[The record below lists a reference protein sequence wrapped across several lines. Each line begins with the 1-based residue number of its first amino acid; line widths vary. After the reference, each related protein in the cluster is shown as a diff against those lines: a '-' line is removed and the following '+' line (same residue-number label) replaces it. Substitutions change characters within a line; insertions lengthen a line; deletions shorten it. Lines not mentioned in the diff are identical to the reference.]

1 MKRTNGNLF
10 VIVGASGV
18 GKDTLLNEIKR
29 KLIHFHFVRRYIT
42 RNLDETNEDHIP
54 ISSSDFQKK
63 AKDGFFAITW
73 EAHCLSYGIP
83 KYIED
88 ELKKGVNVIF
98 NGSRLAL
105 GQIKEN
111 YPDAKIICI
120 TASKKTIESRL
131 ILRNRE
137 NKADIKKRLN
147 REVIKLPSDT
157 IYVKNESDL
166 ETGVKK
172 LINAL
177 DY

>member
-1 MKRTNGNLF
+1 MKKTNGNLF

-29 KLIHFHFVRRYIT
+29 KLVHFHFVRRYIT
-42 RNLDETNEDHIP
+42 RNLDKTNEDHIP

-73 EAHCLSYGIP
+73 KAHCLSYGIP
-83 KYIED
+83 KSIED

-120 TASKKTIESRL
+120 TASQKTIESRL

-147 REVIKLPSDT
+147 REVGKLPSDT
-157 IYVKNESDL
+157 IYVKNDIDL
-166 ETGVKK
+166 ETGVNN

-177 DY
+177 NY

>member
-83 KYIED
+83 KDIDD
-88 ELKKGVNVIF
+88 ELKRV
-98 NGSRLAL
+98 
-105 GQIKEN
+105 
-111 YPDAKIICI
+111 
-120 TASKKTIESRL
+120 
-131 ILRNRE
+131 
-137 NKADIKKRLN
+137 
-147 REVIKLPSDT
+147 
-157 IYVKNESDL
+157 
-166 ETGVKK
+166 
-172 LINAL
+172 
-177 DY
+177 

>member
-1 MKRTNGNLF
+1 MKKPNGNLF

-18 GKDTLLNEIKR
+18 GKDTLLNGIKS
-29 KLIHFHFVRRYIT
+29 KLENFYFVKRYIT
-42 RNLDETNEDHIP
+42 RTLDKTNEDYIP
-54 ISSSDFQKK
+54 ISNNDFQNKIK
-63 AKDGFFAITW
+63 VGFFAITW
-73 EAHCLSYGIP
+73 KAHCSSYGIP
-83 KYIED
+83 KDIDD
-88 ELKKGVNVIF
+88 ELKKGVDVIF

-120 TASKKTIESRL
+120 TASKKTIERRL

>member
-1 MKRTNGNLF
+1 MKKTNGNLF

-42 RNLDETNEDHIP
+42 RNLDKHNEDHIS
-54 ISSSDFQKK
+54 ISSADFKK
-63 AKDGFFAITW
+63 KDRDGFFAITW
-73 EAHCLSYGIP
+73 EAHCLSFGIP
-83 KYIED
+83 KDIDD

>member
-1 MKRTNGNLF
+1 MKKTNGNLF

-42 RNLDETNEDHIP
+42 RTLDKTNEDHIS
-54 ISSSDFQKK
+54 ISSADFKKK

-83 KYIED
+83 KDIDD
-88 ELKKGVNVIF
+88 ELKKGVNVVF

-120 TASKKTIESRL
+120 TASKKTIERRL